1 MLHFATLVWE
11 WGQELGR
18 SPGTE
23 IGLVICGLPW
33 VLARAWTW
41 GTPRV
46 SHRSSCQQSVAHSCG
61 RTEKGLW
68 PLCFQS
74 LGVYRRLTG
83 VCYTNAGQQHTDLKV
98 IRLFTLNALIILS
111 VLTHFLIHIYIY
123 IYIYI
128 ALRDHLFI
136 AKHKIN
142 RFLTMLQPFLS
153 T

>member
-1 MLHFATLVWE
+1 MLHFAASRVFSTLVWE
-11 WGQELGR
+11 WGQKLGR

-46 SHRSSCQQSVAHSCG
+46 SRRSPCQQSVAHSCG

-98 IRLFTLNALIILS
+98 IRAIS
-111 VLTHFLIHIYIY
+111 RIHTQCINHLVSFNTFSYSYIY
-123 IYIYI
+123 IYSFKGPFIY
-128 ALRDHLFI
+128 
-136 AKHKIN
+136 HKTQN
-142 RFLTMLQPFLS
+142 K
-153 T
+153 